1 MNSKKKMPPELLERF
16 KKKQGSKAANGKDAK
31 DKMPARTQGAKTQGA
46 KTQGAKGSRAVPK
59 AKSKPA
65 AKPPMQR
72 GKMAGRKK

>member
-31 DKMPARTQGAKTQGA
+31 DKMPARAQGA